1 MSPHSDDLS
10 PWLQEMDSVAVAL
23 LRQDG
28 KVLHANPAFTALTH
42 DAGWLVEP
50 SVAQRGRSDDACL
63 HRGKVVLG
71 AADGRKSAHEGRLY
85 CHGEELLLVCE
96 AAQASTGQL
105 QQEIKQLRERI
116 DEVSRQDSLTGLAN
130 RKYLDTRTDEEVLRW
145 QRYHRPLALI
155 VLDLDDFGAINR
167 SYGREAADEALL
179 HVGTILRQST
189 RSLDVAARYGGEEF
203 AVVMVD
209 ANAYT
214 AASRAESIRTML
226 AQTPVNFQGHLMRL
240 TLSVGVAGMDTT
252 RLFTQAAQLTNA
264 ADRALYAAKGAGRNA
279 VRLFRPRIDVMKS
292 SADAVASN

>member
-28 KVLHANPAFTALTH
+28 KVLHANPAFTALSH

-50 SVAQRGRSDDACL
+50 SVAKRGRSDDACL

-85 CHGEELLLVCE
+85 RHGEELLLVCE
-96 AAQASTGQL
+96 VAQASTGQL

-203 AVVMVD
+203 AVLLPETNDMGALIVAERLRLDLESQILLPLVEPI
-209 ANAYT
+209 T
-214 AASRAESIRTML
+214 AS
-226 AQTPVNFQGHLMRL
+226 F
-240 TLSVGVAGMDTT
+240 GVATLEVGERRDQ
-252 RLFTQAAQLTNA
+252 LFG
-264 ADRALYAAKGAGRNA
+264 RAVEALGLSKHKGKNCVTLAGA
-279 VRLFRPRIDVMKS
+279 EDV
-292 SADAVASN
+292 ALLR

>member
-28 KVLHANPAFTALTH
+28 KVLHANPAFTALSH

-85 CHGEELLLVCE
+85 RHGEELLLVCE
-96 AAQASTGQL
+96 VAQASTGQL

-203 AVVMVD
+203 AVLLPETNDMGALIVAERLRLDLESQILLPLVEPI
-209 ANAYT
+209 T
-214 AASRAESIRTML
+214 AS
-226 AQTPVNFQGHLMRL
+226 F
-240 TLSVGVAGMDTT
+240 GVATLEVGERRDQ
-252 RLFTQAAQLTNA
+252 LFG
-264 ADRALYAAKGAGRNA
+264 RAVEALGLSKHKGKNCVTLAGA
-279 VRLFRPRIDVMKS
+279 EDV
-292 SADAVASN
+292 ALLR

>member
-1 MSPHSDDLS
+1 MFPHSDDL
-10 PWLQEMDSVAVAL
+10 PLWLLEMDSVAFAL

-28 KVLHANPAFTALTH
+28 KVLHANPVFAALTH

-50 SVAQRGRSDDACL
+50 PLTNRGRSDGACL
-63 HRGKVVLG
+63 HHGKVVLG
-71 AADGRKSAHEGRLY
+71 AADGRKSAHECRLY
-85 CHGEELLLVCE
+85 RQGEELLLVCE
-96 AAQASTGQL
+96 AVQASTGQL

-130 RKYLDTRTDEEVLRW
+130 RKHLDTRTDEEVQRW

-203 AVVMVD
+203 AVLLPETNDMGALIVAERLRLDLESQILLPLVEPI
-209 ANAYT
+209 T
-214 AASRAESIRTML
+214 AS
-226 AQTPVNFQGHLMRL
+226 F
-240 TLSVGVAGMDTT
+240 GVATLEVGERRDQ
-252 RLFTQAAQLTNA
+252 LFGRAVEALGRSKHKGKNCVTLAGAEEAA
-264 ADRALYAAKGAGRNA
+264 ALLK
-279 VRLFRPRIDVMKS
+279 
-292 SADAVASN
+292 